1 MRASVLAALLFLSLA
16 PSLSFAQVSDAAIA
30 QQRFTRGRDL
40 FDGGDYA
47 AALEEFRAACS
58 LSDSPNARLYLA
70 RSQAALHQYGDAM
83 IAFELAERSARE
95 RASESPR
102 YAETAEAARTEREA
116 LAATLGRLVLELP
129 AGPADV
135 EVYLDGARLPAA
147 ALGLAIWV
155 VPGSHAVEARAPGH
169 TASSESVTVTAG
181 AEAHLAL
188 TLTPEETETATPT
201 VVDDVV
207 DDGPPAAVPS
217 DPTLTIVGASLLGLG
232 AVAVGVA
239 VPLWV
244 LADDRFRALEQGC
257 TPTCAASLR
266 GVRDEGLAFE
276 GASIGL
282 LVGGAATLVVGGLL
296 VLIDAL

>member
-16 PSLSFAQVSDAAIA
+16 PSLSSAQVSDAAIA

-102 YAETAEAARTEREA
+102 YAETADAARTEREA

-129 AGPADV
+129 SGPADV

-169 TASSESVTVTAG
+169 TTASESVTVSAG

-188 TLTPEETETATPT
+188 TLTPVEASTPT
-201 VVDDVV
+201 VVDDDV
-207 DDGPPAAVPS
+207 DEEPPAAVPN
-217 DPTLTIVGASLLGLG
+217 DPTLSIVGGSLLGLG
-232 AVAVGVA
+232 AVALGVA

-282 LVGGAATLVVGGLL
+282 LVGGAATLVVGGIL